1 MKRIAQVLPYL
12 STATTIPPSPPENM
26 YKQKQQPY
34 TLWQLSIRWLAGW
47 LGSTRAA
54 AAAGSHRHV
63 HTLWFCNISRSGCIN
78 TKITD
83 WATDD
88 GDYMA
93 TVTFIHARGN
103 IYVSISIPISS
114 VFSSVGGLALDGPAK
129 IEVKSEWVSEW
140 VSTSRSS

>member
-63 HTLWFCNISRSGCIN
+63 HTYIVILQHF
-78 TKITD
+78 
-83 WATDD
+83 
-88 GDYMA
+88 
-93 TVTFIHARGN
+93 
-103 IYVSISIPISS
+103 
-114 VFSSVGGLALDGPAK
+114 
-129 IEVKSEWVSEW
+129 
-140 VSTSRSS
+140 